1 MANKL
6 DNLKR
11 GNPATQFKTGRQ
23 QVETAKKAGKASAE
37 AKRKKAD
44 LREAAQNVLD
54 GKYNCKDK
62 TTGKITERTGAEML
76 VLNVLAIGA
85 DPKNRQCIA
94 AIKLLMELTGAN
106 KSEESKA
113 VEKAT
118 AALIQAKADLL
129 SGSDTTTLDKLDDI
143 LKEMRDSAKGGDA

>member
-11 GNPATQFKTGRQ
+11 GNPATQFKPGRNA
-23 QVETAKKAGKASAE
+23 VEASNKGNE
-37 AKRKKAD
+37 AKREKSKQKAD
-44 LREAAQNVLD
+44 LRVAAQTVLD

-62 TTGKITERTGAEML
+62 ATGKVTERTGAEML

-94 AIKLLMELTGAN
+94 AIKLLMELTH
-106 KSEESKA
+106 
-113 VEKAT
+113 
-118 AALIQAKADLL
+118 
-129 SGSDTTTLDKLDDI
+129 
-143 LKEMRDSAKGGDA
+143 

>member
-11 GNPATQFKTGRQ
+11 GNPATQFKSGRRA
-23 QVETAKKAGKASAE
+23 VEAANKSAE
-37 AKRKKAD
+37 VRRENSKGKSD
-44 LREAAQNVLD
+44 LRVAAQTVLD
-54 GKYNCKDK
+54 GTYKCKDK
-62 TTGKITERTGAEML
+62 TTGKVTERTGAEML

-85 DPKNRQCIA
+85 DPKNKQCIA

-143 LKEMRDSAKGGDA
+143 LKEMRDNADTKS